1 MTTPIPHL
9 TRNFA
14 PVMDELTTYDLPVT
28 GAVPKAL
35 TGWYLR
41 NGPNPHEAASA
52 HWFLGDGM
60 VHGVYLEGGR
70 ATSFRNRWV
79 RTSAFT
85 DGARTYDDV
94 GNRDLAA
101 GAANTHVVRH
111 AGRILALCESSLP
124 YQLTPELETVG
135 AYDFGGRLTTGM
147 TAHPKTCPITGEL
160 HFFGYGILT
169 PPFLTYHRA
178 DAAGNLVV
186 SRDVEGVGPT
196 MMHDFSL
203 TARFIVFMDLP
214 VIFDIERA
222 IADHRMPYRW
232 DRSYGARLGILR
244 RDDPLGEVRW
254 FDIAPCYVFH
264 VANAYDQDGRIELT
278 VIRYPELW
286 CDDSSDP
293 YPAASLWGWSID
305 LASGRV
311 KEEQLDD
318 RACEFPRIDDRQAGL
333 RTRYVHA
340 TVTATH
346 PRHSPVPGALL
357 RYDLYTGN
365 ITEHRLGRGRTPG
378 EAAFVPAD
386 ATAGGDGWLMTYV
399 YDAARDASDLA
410 ILDATDLAA
419 PPVALVHLPQR
430 VPEGFHG
437 NWLPA

>member
-1 MTTPIPHL
+1 MATPIPHL

-186 SRDVEGVGPT
+186 SRDVRGCRP
-196 MMHDFSL
+196 D
-203 TARFIVFMDLP
+203 D
-214 VIFDIERA
+214 D
-222 IADHRMPYRW
+222 
-232 DRSYGARLGILR
+232 ARLQ
-244 RDDPLGEVRW
+244 P
-254 FDIAPCYVFH
+254 
-264 VANAYDQDGRIELT
+264 
-278 VIRYPELW
+278 
-286 CDDSSDP
+286 DSP
-293 YPAASLWGWSID
+293 IY
-305 LASGRV
+305 
-311 KEEQLDD
+311 
-318 RACEFPRIDDRQAGL
+318 
-333 RTRYVHA
+333 
-340 TVTATH
+340 
-346 PRHSPVPGALL
+346 
-357 RYDLYTGN
+357 
-365 ITEHRLGRGRTPG
+365 RLHGP
-378 EAAFVPAD
+378 
-386 ATAGGDGWLMTYV
+386 
-399 YDAARDASDLA
+399 ASDLRYRTSDCRPP
-410 ILDATDLAA
+410 DALPVVTAHTA
-419 PPVALVHLPQR
+419 RASASCVATIRWVRFAGSISPPVMSSMSPMPTTRTA
-430 VPEGFHG
+430 GSS
-437 NWLPA
+437 